1 MKLKMYLALLAMGM
15 LSLQGCNDDDDDLP
29 NSKVPEAVRNAF
41 DSSFSNTANLSWE
54 TKTVSQGQYYKAE
67 FNNMSDNGYKTEAC
81 IPNWRQPICFTSL
94 RSRRC
99 TVYIRLAMTEGSSS
113 PSSVTR
119 TALPPAEGP
128 AGNRLSMLMFNASVS
143 SS

>member
-67 FNNMSDNGYKTEAC
+67 LTTRATTGIKRKPG
-81 IPNWRQPICFTSL
+81 IRQMVHGT
-94 RSRRC
+94 
-99 TVYIRLAMTEGSSS
+99 
-113 PSSVTR
+113 
-119 TALPPAEGP
+119 
-128 AGNRLSMLMFNASVS
+128 
-143 SS
+143 